1 MRDAL
6 ITAAAL
12 LVTVAVTAFGFAVC
26 AFGARMGWELAARI
40 L

>member
-12 LVTVAVTAFGFAVC
+12 LATVAVTAFGFAVC
-26 AFGARMGWELAARI
+26 AFGARLGWELAARI

>member
-6 ITAAAL
+6 ITAVAL
-12 LVTVAVTAFGFAVC
+12 LATMAATAFGFAVC
-26 AFGARMGWELAARI
+26 AFGARVGWELAARM

>member
-6 ITAAAL
+6 ITAVAL
-12 LVTVAVTAFGFAVC
+12 LATVAVTAFGFAVC
-26 AFGARMGWELAARI
+26 AFGARIGWELAARI